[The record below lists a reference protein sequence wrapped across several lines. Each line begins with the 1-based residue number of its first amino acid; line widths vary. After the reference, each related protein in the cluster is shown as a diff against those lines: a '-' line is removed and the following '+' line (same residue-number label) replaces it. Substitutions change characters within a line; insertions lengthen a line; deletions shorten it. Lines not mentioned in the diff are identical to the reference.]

1 MALRDK
7 FLDQMGSGMASSQPM
22 PDEAPMPA
30 AGEAEMEAKM
40 NEADAAFEDAM
51 AAGNPEGEFSSSA
64 LNVLIDKVNDA
75 LKLFGEDAQEVPKV
89 DEASD
94 EFPTELTKAISMI
107 ERAAIDSGVSD
118 DDMGLGELQSDGDV
132 KMLAGKIAALAKNQN
147 FKTFLKSQ
155 GTDVN
160 AALIVGIE
168 TEPAGSMDQTPSAP
182 TPAPEMEEDEMMK
195 LFNSRM

>member
-1 MALRDK
+1 
-7 FLDQMGSGMASSQPM
+7 
-22 PDEAPMPA
+22 MPA

-51 AAGNPEGEFSSSA
+51 AAGNPEGKFSDSA

-75 LKLFGEDAQEVPKV
+75 LKLFGEDAQEIPKV
-89 DEASD
+89 EEGG

-182 TPAPEMEEDEMMK
+182 TPAPEMEEEEMMK